1 MNLDITNVH
10 IRSLPSYECSSFSFV
25 DEKTKK
31 KMGPRREF
39 CYAKILR
46 FFRCPSELERL
57 MGSGGL
63 LGSGVPLGLGVPPW
77 LPSPQGGGGFGFSCE
92 S

>member
-1 MNLDITNVH
+1 M
-10 IRSLPSYECSSFSFV
+10 

-46 FFRCPSELERL
+46 IFCFPPVLERL
-57 MGSGGL
+57 MGSRGL

-77 LPSPQGGGGFGFSCE
+77 LRSPQGGGGFGFSCE
-92 S
+92 SQVADSV